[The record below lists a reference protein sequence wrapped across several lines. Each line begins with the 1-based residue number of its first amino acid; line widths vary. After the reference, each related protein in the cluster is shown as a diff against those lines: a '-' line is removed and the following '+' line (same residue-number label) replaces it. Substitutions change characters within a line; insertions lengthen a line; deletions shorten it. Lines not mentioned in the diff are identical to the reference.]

1 MSIVRVSLIGP
12 VASRE
17 SRGKLWL
24 LAEELRIPLKD
35 LNKIATQLMGRQ
47 VECSRLSESNN
58 LKLRK
63 YMRDNRRALS
73 EKVYGKEDDIA
84 VKR

>member
-1 MSIVRVSLIGP
+1 VSIVRISLIGP

-24 LAEELRIPLKD
+24 LAEELRIPLKN
-35 LNKIATQLMGRQ
+35 LNKIASQVLGRQ

-58 LKLRK
+58 MKLRR
-63 YMRDNRRALS
+63 YMRENRRVLS
-73 EKVYGKEDDIA
+73 ERSYDKEND
-84 VKR
+84 VKAE